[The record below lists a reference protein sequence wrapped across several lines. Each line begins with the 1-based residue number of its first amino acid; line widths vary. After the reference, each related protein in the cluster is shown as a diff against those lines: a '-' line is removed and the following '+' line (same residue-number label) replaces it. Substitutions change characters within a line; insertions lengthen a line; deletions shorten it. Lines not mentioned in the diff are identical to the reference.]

1 MFSGCCAP
9 GDEPGESVRQLSD
22 MLQDQQVCKL
32 LRRASECLKHLK
44 TLADFRKKY
53 ENLAEQLTPNS
64 QPSPEFVFLRLVQ
77 FLSDTE
83 WYKGLCVVYVWSM
96 CLYISIYFYICLY
109 MSTWFTRFFRRVQ
122 QKLRTSEDRLGGSWI
137 QMANMILQTLHEK
150 NMKILF

>member
-1 MFSGCCAP
+1 
-9 GDEPGESVRQLSD
+9 
-22 MLQDQQVCKL
+22 
-32 LRRASECLKHLK
+32 
-44 TLADFRKKY
+44 
-53 ENLAEQLTPNS
+53 
-64 QPSPEFVFLRLVQ
+64 VFLRLVQ